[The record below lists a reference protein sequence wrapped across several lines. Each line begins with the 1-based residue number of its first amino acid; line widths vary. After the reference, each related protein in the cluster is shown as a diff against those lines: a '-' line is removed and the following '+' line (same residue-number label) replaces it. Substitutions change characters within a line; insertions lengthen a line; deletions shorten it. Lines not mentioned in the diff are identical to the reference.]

1 MFELSAQHI
10 MKKILLFTFI
20 PFLFFR
26 VSAQQTLKYTEGS
39 NSLLWEISGK
49 DLKDP
54 SYLFGTYHFAGS
66 SFLDTLPVIN
76 QVFMQAKTVVG
87 EIRMESEILVIAQ
100 LLPHMKMKDK
110 KLEDVLSASEY
121 KLVNNYVINRSD
133 GLNLNIF
140 NSMKPAAVQLA
151 LMRFT
156 SPVKNAESEKLMD
169 LYFQQE
175 GEKLNKDIK
184 GLETIAEQGKL
195 LFGTPLKRQKK
206 LLVKFVKQSDKQEKQ
221 SAELF
226 NYYKTQDLEN
236 LEIAIKEYSQYTG
249 KELSSLM
256 RKRNEN
262 WMKKLPGI
270 MDKGSAFIAVGG
282 GHLVGKYGLLS
293 LLQNA
298 GYLIRP
304 VDTHQNK

>member
-1 MFELSAQHI
+1 
-10 MKKILLFTFI
+10 MKKILFFTFI
-20 PFLFFR
+20 PFIFFR
-26 VSAQQTLKYTEGS
+26 VSAQQTLKYTQGS

-49 DLKDP
+49 NLKDP

-66 SFLDTLPVIN
+66 SFLDTLPAIN

-87 EIRMESEILVIAQ
+87 EIRMESELLVIAQ
-100 LLPHMKMKDK
+100 LLPHMKMADN

-121 KLVNNYVINRSD
+121 KLVDDYVIKISD

-140 NSMKPAAVQLA
+140 SSLKPAAVQLT
-151 LMRFT
+151 LMKFT
-156 SPVKNAESEKLMD
+156 SPVKTAETEKLMD

-175 GEKLNKDIK
+175 GEKLKKDIK

-195 LFGTPLKRQKK
+195 LFGSPLKRQKK
-206 LLVKFVKQSDKQEKQ
+206 LLVKFVKQSDKQDKQ
-221 SAELF
+221 AAELF
-226 NYYKTQDLEN
+226 NYYKAQDLEN
-236 LEIAIKEYSQYTG
+236 LERAIKEYSHYTG
-249 KELSSLM
+249 KEMSSLM
-256 RKRNEN
+256 RKRNEI

-270 MDKGSAFIAVGG
+270 MDEGTAFIAVGG

-298 GYLIRP
+298 GYVVRP
-304 VDTHQNK
+304 VDTHQK